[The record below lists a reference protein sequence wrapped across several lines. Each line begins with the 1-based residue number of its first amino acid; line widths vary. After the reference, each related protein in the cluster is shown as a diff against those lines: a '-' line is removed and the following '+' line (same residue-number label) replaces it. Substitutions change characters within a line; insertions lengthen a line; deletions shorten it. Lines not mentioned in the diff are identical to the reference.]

1 MTVGEM
7 GEEEHIVGAF
17 IWEKETRQER
27 ADRLEGVDGKHT
39 RRAKRIEMQLSF
51 DFGLDAG
58 APSGPQEIAEG
69 QRPAPG
75 GERPRRAVGYE
86 VMGPPTAEDF
96 SSIEELERVARSCTA
111 CNLRAGCKGVVIS
124 RGNPS
129 AKLMLVGEG
138 PGAMEDEMGLPFVG
152 PAGQL
157 LDKVLRAMKI
167 SPEEDVYI
175 TNVVKCRPPNNRLP
189 THSEASACLPFL
201 RAQIRLIAPEII
213 VCLGA
218 LAAQALLGPDARITR
233 IRGRW
238 FETGNA
244 RVMPT
249 FHPAAVLRDVKKKL
263 PLWEDFMKV
272 RDEYRALRARR
283 SEL

>member
-1 MTVGEM
+1 M
-7 GEEEHIVGAF
+7 GEEERIASAF
-17 IWEKETRQER
+17 AWEKETREER
-27 ADRLEGVDGKHT
+27 ADRPEGVDGKHT

-51 DFGLDAG
+51 DFGLGAG
-58 APSGPQEIAEG
+58 APSGLQEIAEG
-69 QRPAPG
+69 GRPAPV
-75 GERPRRAVGYE
+75 GERPRGAVGYE
-86 VMGPPTAEDF
+86 EVMGRPSAEDF
-96 SSIEELERVARSCTA
+96 SSIEELERVARSCNA

-129 AKLMLVGEG
+129 AKLMLIGEG
-138 PGAMEDEMGLPFVG
+138 PGAVEDEMGLPFVG

-189 THSEASACLPFL
+189 TQSEASACLPFL
-201 RAQIRLIAPEII
+201 RAQIRLVAPEII

-238 FETGNA
+238 FESGSA

>member
-1 MTVGEM
+1 M
-7 GEEEHIVGAF
+7 GEEERVAGAF
-17 IWEKETRQER
+17 MWDKETRQER
-27 ADRLEGVDGKHT
+27 ADRPEGADGRHA
-39 RRAKRIEMQLSF
+39 RRAKRIQVQLSF
-51 DFGLDAG
+51 DFARGAG
-58 APSGPQEIAEG
+58 APSRPQEIAEG
-69 QRPAPG
+69 ERPQSG
-75 GERPRRAVGYE
+75 GERPRGGVEE
-86 VMGPPTAEDF
+86 VVGPPPAEDF
-96 SSIEELERVARSCTA
+96 SSMEELERVARSCTA
-111 CNLRAGCKGVVIS
+111 CGLRAGCKGVVIS

-138 PGAMEDEMGLPFVG
+138 PGAVEDEMGLPFVG

-189 THSEASACLPFL
+189 TQGEASACLRFL

-233 IRGRW
+233 VRGRW